1 MIMASGQ
8 ARAQIPQAIQAFLQ
22 AFLEGAP
29 LSKDRQKTIIS

>member
-8 ARAQIPQAIQAFLQ
+8 ARAQIPQEIQAFLQ
-22 AFLEGAP
+22 TFLEGAP